1 MKRILAAALLLI
13 VVCPLVVADER
24 SDGADEILAVVNGK
38 AITYQQ
44 IVGDLDMQAEINATR
59 TVQRVPADIADSEIE
74 QQLVFQRLR
83 NYILQRLLDAEAD
96 RVQLKISDSQMRG
109 IIIRQKKNLGLRDDD
124 VKAWASYLKEKFN
137 LTPGEYL
144 ERTRG
149 EIRRNEILNYMAGLY
164 GPLPA
169 QFPLEIYFSLSVT
182 PRDVRE
188 EFDRTADSWRIARNI
203 DYRRFRLLYPPEVAR
218 ENQAKLY
225 SAVLNGDNSVR
236 ERVIKGE
243 SMERASDGLKKLIED
258 LGIPGAQL
266 ELGERKT
273 AKDDS
278 DLDPLTYQM
287 VLSVPA
293 NGGIS
298 ELGYAEDTD
307 DEGQKLEGFQFVQL
321 FSREDGDRRNY
332 ESPKVQE
339 GIRAAIERERLS
351 QNQAKVER
359 ALLKRAAIVP
369 EKLFQR

>member
-1 MKRILAAALLLI
+1 MKRILAAVLLLLFI
-13 VVCPLVVADER
+13 CPLVVADER
-24 SDGADEILAVVNGK
+24 SDGSNEVLAVVNGK

-59 TVQRVPADIADSEIE
+59 TIQRVPAEIADEEIE
-74 QQLVFQRLR
+74 DQLVFQRLR
-83 NYILQRLLDAEAD
+83 SYILQRLLDAEAE

-109 IIIRQKKNLGLRDDD
+109 IINRQKKNLGLRDDD
-124 VKAWASYLKEKFN
+124 VKSWAGYLKEKFN

-188 EFDRTADSWRIARNI
+188 EFDRTADSWRVARNI

-218 ENQAKLY
+218 ESQGKLY
-225 SAVLNGDNSVR
+225 AAVITGENSVR
-236 ERVIKGE
+236 ERMLKGE
-243 SMERASDGLKKLIED
+243 SIEAASDGLKKLIED
-258 LGIPGAQL
+258 LGIPGVRL
-266 ELGERKT
+266 ELGERAT

-293 NGGIS
+293 KGGIS

-307 DEGQKLEGFQFVQL
+307 GEGQKLDGFQFVQL

-339 GIRAAIERERLS
+339 GIRAAIERQRLA
-351 QNQAKVER
+351 QNRSKVEQ

-369 EKLFQR
+369 EKLFPR